1 MYFILLLFEIF
12 ALYYVNHKFSIAS
25 NRFIVAS
32 WFIVFVMLGTYGY
45 FSDDYEPYIDS
56 VALSYAN
63 PFANIHMEPFWIY
76 LSDVCKGEI
85 TEFRFLSFSSI
96 AIILW
101 LVCWQA
107 KMEAKYFLC
116 YYTLLCM
123 ASHICWIRQPLAMAV
138 FILGVILLIN
148 KKIICAIPCLIGA
161 YFFHKTGFVFLLML
175 TFILIP
181 LNKRAIWLYIIMGIS
196 FVFGFSLI
204 INLNLP
210 ITSFLLLYLESEG
223 EFAARNIVFTML
235 SNIALI
241 CNFILSLGLIYHFY
255 NHKNVIVHYLL
266 RYLSGLVLLAL
277 CLTVIPYETG
287 VMEKRILAMA
297 NFINVIILSIALKS
311 NLYQK
316 KYYLISLPIFAKF
329 LISEVM
335 TFGNNYTK
343 IYRLTKP
350 F

>member
-1 MYFILLLFEIF
+1 
-12 ALYYVNHKFSIAS
+12 
-25 NRFIVAS
+25 
-32 WFIVFVMLGTYGY
+32 
-45 FSDDYEPYIDS
+45 
-56 VALSYAN
+56 
-63 PFANIHMEPFWIY
+63 
-76 LSDVCKGEI
+76 
-85 TEFRFLSFSSI
+85 
-96 AIILW
+96 
-101 LVCWQA
+101 
-107 KMEAKYFLC
+107 
-116 YYTLLCM
+116 
-123 ASHICWIRQPLAMAV
+123 
-138 FILGVILLIN
+138 
-148 KKIICAIPCLIGA
+148 
-161 YFFHKTGFVFLLML
+161 
-175 TFILIP
+175 
-181 LNKRAIWLYIIMGIS
+181 MGIS

-343 IYRLTKP
+343 FYRLTKP